1 MGVKGLWSIVS
12 PVGVRVNPEIFTGK
26 RIAIDVSIWLY
37 ELTYANNVKDLRN
50 KSFDNMSI
58 FNDLWIDFSENISSE
73 IKTDNI
79 KKAHLYFFFLRIC
92 KLLYYNIRPIFIFDG
107 NPPELK
113 RKTIFQR
120 NIKKRNYEEK
130 FKKNS

>member
-73 IKTDNI
+73 IKN
-79 KKAHLYFFFLRIC
+79 R
-92 KLLYYNIRPIFIFDG
+92 
-107 NPPELK
+107 
-113 RKTIFQR
+113 
-120 NIKKRNYEEK
+120 
-130 FKKNS
+130 